1 MPCVGADLTR
11 GIILPWRYLKTLL
24 NGGYMKLSEQVA
36 EMEANLLDKNNRIFA
51 LREMLAMFI
60 EYFPDDL
67 EAAGDDE
74 ARKLVRKATW
84 LLNNR

>member
-1 MPCVGADLTR
+1 MR
-11 GIILPWRYLKTLL
+11 
-24 NGGYMKLSEQVA
+24 LSEQVA